1 MLNRNKILAALLASS
16 TVLITTSINAAE
28 TVNATASVTVQ
39 NAFELVES
47 EQLSFGTITFAKGD
61 GTPTTQPTILLSTQG
76 ESTATNST
84 GGTTAAKVSTITTG
98 TPATFDIANASP
110 FTTLNVTISVATT
123 DKLSNASAGSGN
135 GKFSL
140 KEFDFREAGES
151 TDVEGVANSTTTS
164 GSIAT
169 LLDGTSS
176 FAVGATLEAD
186 AEKDY
191 IDGVYSGSYT
201 VKVSY

>member
-123 DKLSNASAGSGN
+123 DKLSNASAGSQCC
-135 GKFSL
+135 
-140 KEFDFREAGES
+140 
-151 TDVEGVANSTTTS
+151 
-164 GSIAT
+164 
-169 LLDGTSS
+169 
-176 FAVGATLEAD
+176 
-186 AEKDY
+186 
-191 IDGVYSGSYT
+191 
-201 VKVSY
+201 